1 MSIKNRDRFFHM
13 KSYIIIAIIAL
24 ITASCS
30 QEPAKVI
37 YKGHLNFTKNN
48 FLSQNKD
55 NKQIISKKFATKD
68 NMNKHNNNYNKVI
81 IVQKG
86 DNLYSLAR
94 THKVTIRNI
103 IEANNLVPPYVIYPK
118 EKLKLPLKTKLHI
131 VQAGDNLTRISR
143 LYNVSLNELRSVNN
157 LINSS
162 KIKVN
167 DKLILPYDSDKNLV
181 VRQQKNYQKPTQIN
195 KKITKKKIARKSSKK
210 DHFIWPVDNGNIIQK
225 FGQKPNG
232 THNDGINIKASLGSP
247 IKSAA
252 AGKVVYVG
260 NGLRGYGNLIIVK
273 HANNWLTAYAH
284 NNDIYVAKD
293 QMVAQG
299 EIIATLGST
308 GNVTIPQLHFV
319 LRKGRKAVNPQ
330 PYLKKSS

>member
-1 MSIKNRDRFFHM
+1 M
-13 KSYIIIAIIAL
+13 KSYIIIVIIAI

-30 QEPAKVI
+30 QEPAKII

-48 FLSQNKD
+48 FINQKNKD
-55 NKQIISKKFATKD
+55 RPITVNKSTTKKYQ
-68 NMNKHNNNYNKVI
+68 NNNYNKVI
-81 IVQKG
+81 TIESG

-118 EKLKLPLKTKLHI
+118 ERLKLPIKTKFHI

-157 LINSS
+157 LMNSS
-162 KIKVN
+162 KIKIN
-167 DKLILPYDSDKNLV
+167 DKLILPYDSDQNLV
-181 VRQQKNYQKPTQIN
+181 VRQQKNYQKPIQIN
-195 KKITKKKIARKSSKK
+195 KKIAKKKSIRKSSKK
-210 DHFIWPVDNGNIIQK
+210 DDFIWPVDNGSVIQK

-232 THNDGINIKASLGSP
+232 THNDGINIKASLGTP
-247 IKSAA
+247 VKSVA
-252 AGKVVYVG
+252 AGKIVYVG

-293 QMVAQG
+293 QMVTQG
-299 EIIATLGST
+299 EVISTLGST
-308 GNVTIPQLHFV
+308 GSVNSPQLHFV
-319 LRKGRKAVNPQ
+319 LRKGRKAVNPEE
-330 PYLKKSS
+330 YLKKSS